1 MCGEPDGWALRVV
14 RGEPT
19 AEQLA
24 ALTAALA
31 AVQARSMPN
40 ASAAHSPPSARGSAW
55 RDRAAL
61 IGAPLRH
68 GPGAWRRSAL
78 PR

>member
-1 MCGEPDGWALRVV
+1 MV

-19 AEQLA
+19 ADQLA
-24 ALTAALA
+24 ALTAALS
-31 AVQARSMPN
+31 AVLTRSMPN
-40 ASAAHSPPSARGSAW
+40 ASAAHSAPPARGSGW
-55 RDRAAL
+55 LDRAAL
-61 IGAPLRH
+61 IGAPLQP